1 MVLPIFIKASATRI
15 SISKEIRE
23 VNRLRLN
30 YEKRMARK
38 MESLFRTAGNR
49 AASAFEN
56 GTSVNNANLSLQS
69 EIAAV
74 FRAQYSDVI
83 EAFAKRVFDNR
94 KFQPFQ
100 SLVER
105 YYAANGAA
113 KVVGVTET
121 TRNIIRRSIEIAE
134 REALG
139 VDATAKLIKE
149 RTGGAIGRAR
159 AATIARTETHAA
171 SSWATDT
178 ATRELNLPNQK
189 KRWVAVSD
197 ARTRSGHAA
206 ANGQEVGI
214 DEDFLVPFMGQ
225 TIKMKYPH
233 DGSGGAGNNINCRCL
248 AVYFTD
254 EDALF
259 DDLDFGDVEEV
270 APAPEP
276 DGPFVNL
283 TAGPNLAL
291 PVIKGVRN
299 EDFPVVSKQE
309 ALKELRKDLDFA
321 AQQSNQARGTYF
333 RDTLKSDFGEIKG
346 ADSLSKEAV
355 TALTIINKELNY
367 FADFLGIARVRGY
380 KQINAGRTIANMGDG
395 VMGFN
400 ASYFN
405 KYAEDITKANDPAL
419 LKQRAK
425 AKEKIDAL
433 QKKLDD
439 NVVKIRERQAA
450 DKPWDDL
457 DREQTKIFNELWDQK
472 REFSRLSLPEV
483 SDWTLGS
490 EKRKPFTSEQ
500 YMTAGIDHMRAT
512 MYHEF
517 GHQIHQTYKRIK
529 LRNGYVTPSPGKFE
543 GELKKRWFKVYPRK
557 KKRNAEIYTRY
568 AEQDAFEW
576 FAENFSFWAMG
587 QNEKVNPLF
596 LEIIEEI
603 KDDKST

>member
-1 MVLPIFIKASATRI
+1 M
-15 SISKEIRE
+15 
-23 VNRLRLN
+23 N

-49 AASAFEN
+49 AAAAFEN
-56 GTSVNNANLSLQS
+56 GTSVDNANLSLQS
-69 EIAAV
+69 EVAAV

-83 EAFAKRVFDNR
+83 EAFAKRVFDSR

-121 TRNIIRRSIEIAE
+121 TRGVIRRAIESAE

-233 DGSGGAGNNINCRCL
+233 DGNGGAGNNINCRCL

-259 DDLDFGDVEEV
+259 DDLDLGDVEEV

-283 TAGPNLAL
+283 VAGPNLAL
-291 PVIKGVRN
+291 PVVKGIRN
-299 EDFPVVSKQE
+299 EDFPLVTKQE
-309 ALKELRKDLDFA
+309 ALKELRNDLKFA
-321 AQQSNQARGTYF
+321 AQQNNQASGTAYLG
-333 RDTLKSDFGEIKG
+333 TVTSDFGEIKG
-346 ADSLSKEAV
+346 SDSLTKEAV

-367 FADFLGIARVRGY
+367 FADFLGIPRVRGY
-380 KQINAGRTIANMGDG
+380 KKITSGTSIANMGDG
-395 VMGFN
+395 IMGYN
-400 ASYFN
+400 PDYFN
-405 KYAEDITKANDPAL
+405 KYAGDITKANDAVL
-419 LKQRAK
+419 VAQRTK
-425 AKEKIDAL
+425 VKEKIDAL

-457 DREQTKIFNELWDQK
+457 DREQTKIFNDLWEEK
-472 REFSRLSLPEV
+472 REYSRISLPEV

-490 EKRKPFTSEQ
+490 SKTKPFTSEQ
-500 YMTAGIDHMRAT
+500 YMTGGMDHMRAT

-517 GHQIHQTYKRIK
+517 GHQIHQTFGRKRFQSGTIQA
-529 LRNGYVTPSPGKFE
+529 RPGEFE
-543 GELKKRWFKVYPRK
+543 AELKKRWFKSYPRK
-557 KKRNAEIYTRY
+557 NKRREEFYTRY
-568 AEQDAFEW
+568 AEQDAVEW
-576 FAENFSFWAMG
+576 FAETFSFWAMG
-587 QNEKVNPLF
+587 QNEKVQPLF
-596 LEIIEEI
+596 LEIIQEVI
-603 KDDKST
+603 NDKGT